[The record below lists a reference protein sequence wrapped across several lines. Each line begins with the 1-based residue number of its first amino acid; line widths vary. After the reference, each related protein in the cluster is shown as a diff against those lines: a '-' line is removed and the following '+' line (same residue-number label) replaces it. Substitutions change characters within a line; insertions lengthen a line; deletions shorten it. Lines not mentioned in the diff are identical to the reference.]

1 MENFPTDLNYEN
13 VKINSD
19 LGQALIDVRTIMD
32 NSMDLNIMEV
42 EISGHK
48 CAVITIESMVSTVS
62 ISQIVFGYLMTFE
75 TPDCTGQKILE
86 YITEQS
92 LLAAER
98 KTIYTYG
105 DLTRY
110 AFSGFG
116 VILID
121 GINKAVVLGIQGY
134 DKRAIAEPT
143 GEMSIKGAQEGF
155 TEVIRTNISLIRR
168 RLKTPTL
175 KFEMMQIG
183 TRSKTDVCLAYIT
196 DKAPS
201 KYVDRIRR
209 KLSKIKLETVLTTG
223 YIQPFLEGRKKSIF
237 PDTLTT
243 ERPDIFCIKLNEG
256 KVGVLIDGTPYTI
269 VCPSVFSEN
278 FMTMDDYATKP
289 FYATYI
295 RLIKYVGFFLS
306 AIMPGLYVALV
317 TYHPEAF
324 TRKLLLIL
332 AVSEES
338 TPYPL
343 FMEVFII
350 MIMYEILREAG
361 IRLPRAVGGAVSIVG
376 GLIIGDA
383 AVKSGLVAAPILIL
397 IGLTAT
403 SSFVIPSINEQTSII
418 RLMYILAGGTL
429 GLFGIGIVTAF
440 LIVNICAMDTFGVP
454 YTAPFTPFTK
464 KSFKETFMR
473 SSFRRLA
480 REKNTISDLNGTD

>member
-1 MENFPTDLNYEN
+1 
-13 VKINSD
+13 
-19 LGQALIDVRTIMD
+19 RTIMD

-48 CAVITIESMVSTVS
+48 CAVITIESMISTVS
-62 ISQIVFGYLMTFE
+62 MSQIVFGYLMDFK
-75 TPDCTGQKILE
+75 TPDCTGQRIFDF
-86 YITEQS
+86 ITKES
-92 LLAAER
+92 LLTTER

-105 DLTRY
+105 DLTRFAY
-110 AFSGFG
+110 SGFG

-121 GINKAVVLGIQGY
+121 GISKAVVLGIQGY
-134 DKRAIAEPT
+134 DKRSIAEPT

-183 TRSKTDVCLAYIT
+183 SKSKTDVCIAYIS
-196 DKAPS
+196 DKASS

-209 KLSKIKLETVLTTG
+209 KLSKIKLETVLTSG

-237 PDTLTT
+237 SDSLTT
-243 ERPDIFCIKLNEG
+243 ERPDVFCTKLNEG
-256 KVGVLIDGTPYTI
+256 KVGILIDGTPYTI

-289 FYATYI
+289 FYSTYI
-295 RLIKYVGFFLS
+295 RLVRYASFFL
-306 AIMPGLYVALV
+306 AVIMPGLYVALV
-317 TYHPEAF
+317 TFHPETF
-324 TRKLLLIL
+324 THKLLLIL
-332 AVSEES
+332 AISEET

-403 SSFVIPSINEQTSII
+403 SSFVIPTINEQTSIL
-418 RLMYILAGGTL
+418 RLLFIIAGGTL
-429 GLFGIGIVTAF
+429 GLFGIGIASSF
-440 LIVNICAMDTFGVP
+440 LIINVCAMNTFGIPYSAPLSP
-454 YTAPFTPFTK
+454 YTNSA
-464 KSFKETFMR
+464 FKEAIIR
-473 SSFRRLA
+473 PSFRKFA
-480 REKNTISDLNGTD
+480 KKKGNIKDYNGAD